1 LLFVG
6 DVMLGR
12 GVSPLAT
19 ADPVGLFEEVR
30 LTVRD
35 ADLALANLESPLT
48 TRPHLSP
55 NPNAL
60 EADPRL
66 ATLLADAGFDI
77 VGLANN
83 HIGDAGPEGVL
94 DTVVALTDVG
104 MAAVGAGEDIS
115 AATRPIVI
123 DRDGLNVAIVAFDAS
138 GGGLEAG
145 QAAGVATWSPD
156 GARRAVAAASAT
168 ADLVVVSIHGG
179 VEYLPER
186 DPRMD
191 AIASDLTEWGA
202 DVVWGHGA
210 HVVQP
215 VTVAG
220 ETRAV
225 ATTSLGNFLFDQRGP
240 LTGSGAIL
248 EVLADESGV
257 LAYRIGHTDHRDLR
271 VHFDGWDLPTNEA
284 ALIEGEWWDL
294 TFGPL
299 VESAISPDLDGFP
312 WGEIVDAS
320 RGSIT
325 GVYRDEIVVSFRHV
339 PGPHPVREGLP
350 DVDWLDEDGMSHHL
364 GIYQAEDLTPIWVAG
379 MVPAPVARVAACD
392 GSVAMAY
399 STLDEPEVVATG
411 AAIWRPGGL
420 HAVSSLPG
428 AGTPTCADVDGDG
441 LTEPVI
447 ADRS

>member
-1 LLFVG
+1 
-6 DVMLGR
+6 
-12 GVSPLAT
+12 
-19 ADPVGLFEEVR
+19 
-30 LTVRD
+30 
-35 ADLALANLESPLT
+35 
-48 TRPHLSP
+48 
-55 NPNAL
+55 
-60 EADPRL
+60 
-66 ATLLADAGFDI
+66 
-77 VGLANN
+77 
-83 HIGDAGPEGVL
+83 
-94 DTVVALTDVG
+94 
-104 MAAVGAGEDIS
+104 
-115 AATRPIVI
+115 
-123 DRDGLNVAIVAFDAS
+123 
-138 GGGLEAG
+138 
-145 QAAGVATWSPD
+145 
-156 GARRAVAAASAT
+156 
-168 ADLVVVSIHGG
+168 
-179 VEYLPER
+179 
-186 DPRMD
+186 
-191 AIASDLTEWGA
+191 
-202 DVVWGHGA
+202 
-210 HVVQP
+210 
-215 VTVAG
+215 
-220 ETRAV
+220 
-225 ATTSLGNFLFDQRGP
+225 
-240 LTGSGAIL
+240 
-248 EVLADESGV
+248 
-257 LAYRIGHTDHRDLR
+257 
-271 VHFDGWDLPTNEA
+271 
-284 ALIEGEWWDL
+284 
-294 TFGPL
+294 L